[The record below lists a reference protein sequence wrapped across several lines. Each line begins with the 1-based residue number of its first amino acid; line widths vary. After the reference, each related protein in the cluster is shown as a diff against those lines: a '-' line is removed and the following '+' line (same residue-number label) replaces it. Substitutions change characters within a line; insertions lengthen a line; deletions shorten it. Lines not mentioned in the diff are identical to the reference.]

1 MLSSDFLFPR
11 FFVVPLANP
20 SNFSHC
26 KCFSSRIEPASVR
39 TPIYYHIKSFFCTI
53 KIIIFYWFYN
63 YNIEHLRYDPKII
76 SFLDKAGTGEALIFP
91 GLDPGRL
98 LWLQDRRGGPT

>member
-26 KCFSSRIEPASVR
+26 KCFSSRIPFLFQYSLR
-39 TPIYYHIKSFFCTI
+39 IMTCISGKSRGSTDVQEEKTGLI
-53 KIIIFYWFYN
+53 
-63 YNIEHLRYDPKII
+63 RY
-76 SFLDKAGTGEALIFP
+76 
-91 GLDPGRL
+91 L
-98 LWLQDRRGGPT
+98 LEYLWTNNE

>member
-26 KCFSSRIEPASVR
+26 KCFSSRIPFLFQYSLRIMTCISGTSRGSTRREDR
-39 TPIYYHIKSFFCTI
+39 TNQISSRISNI
-53 KIIIFYWFYN
+53 SGLIIIV
-63 YNIEHLRYDPKII
+63 
-76 SFLDKAGTGEALIFP
+76 
-91 GLDPGRL
+91 
-98 LWLQDRRGGPT
+98 

>member
-26 KCFSSRIEPASVR
+26 KCFSSRIP
-39 TPIYYHIKSFFCTI
+39 FFFNTSGTSRGSTEVQEEKTGLI
-53 KIIIFYWFYN
+53 RYLLEYLWTNN
-63 YNIEHLRYDPKII
+63 YTE
-76 SFLDKAGTGEALIFP
+76 
-91 GLDPGRL
+91 
-98 LWLQDRRGGPT
+98 

>member
-26 KCFSSRIEPASVR
+26 KCFSSRISGV
-39 TPIYYHIKSFFCTI
+39 
-53 KIIIFYWFYN
+53 
-63 YNIEHLRYDPKII
+63 
-76 SFLDKAGTGEALIFP
+76 G
-91 GLDPGRL
+91 
-98 LWLQDRRGGPT
+98 RGGAEGLEPPPFVLYQLLLNCDLSMYSALYCMCIVTRMPDVIEWKCGQGHLMRM

>member
-26 KCFSSRIEPASVR
+26 KCFSSRIPFLFQYS
-39 TPIYYHIKSFFCTI
+39 
-53 KIIIFYWFYN
+53 
-63 YNIEHLRYDPKII
+63 LRIMTCI
-76 SFLDKAGTGEALIFP
+76 SGTSRGSTEVQEEKTGLI
-91 GLDPGRL
+91 RYL
-98 LWLQDRRGGPT
+98 LEYLWTNNSNECLIC

>member
-26 KCFSSRIEPASVR
+26 KCFSSRVPFLFQYRSINLRIMTCVSGTSRGSTEVQEEKTGLIR
-39 TPIYYHIKSFFCTI
+39 YLLEHLWT
-53 KIIIFYWFYN
+53 IIIIN
-63 YNIEHLRYDPKII
+63 E
-76 SFLDKAGTGEALIFP
+76 
-91 GLDPGRL
+91 
-98 LWLQDRRGGPT
+98 

>member
-26 KCFSSRIEPASVR
+26 KCFSSRIPFLFQYSLRIMTCISGTSREAVQEEKTGLIR
-39 TPIYYHIKSFFCTI
+39 YLLEYLWTN
-53 KIIIFYWFYN
+53 N
-63 YNIEHLRYDPKII
+63 YSIMSNNYFI
-76 SFLDKAGTGEALIFP
+76 T
-91 GLDPGRL
+91 
-98 LWLQDRRGGPT
+98 

>member
-26 KCFSSRIEPASVR
+26 KCFSSRIAIGS
-39 TPIYYHIKSFFCTI
+39 
-53 KIIIFYWFYN
+53 
-63 YNIEHLRYDPKII
+63 
-76 SFLDKAGTGEALIFP
+76 
-91 GLDPGRL
+91 
-98 LWLQDRRGGPT
+98 GGPVFTRLKIGYFRKQLVDLKHYIEGVL

>member
-26 KCFSSRIEPASVR
+26 NKCFSSRIVSMVVISSLSSLEGGGRGGVDYSEKWEWLVLFVYC
-39 TPIYYHIKSFFCTI
+39 I
-53 KIIIFYWFYN
+53 WLVGFYN
-63 YNIEHLRYDPKII
+63 
-76 SFLDKAGTGEALIFP
+76 
-91 GLDPGRL
+91 
-98 LWLQDRRGGPT
+98 

>member
-26 KCFSSRIEPASVR
+26 KCFSSRIPFLFQYRSINLRIMTCISGTSRGSTEVEEEKTGLIR
-39 TPIYYHIKSFFCTI
+39 YLLEYLWTN
-53 KIIIFYWFYN
+53 N
-63 YNIEHLRYDPKII
+63 YRSSNELY
-76 SFLDKAGTGEALIFP
+76 S
-91 GLDPGRL
+91 
-98 LWLQDRRGGPT
+98 

>member
-26 KCFSSRIEPASVR
+26 KCFSSRIPFLFQYKWNVKRQYRSSRREDRTNHGGLIARAETVR
-39 TPIYYHIKSFFCTI
+39 AGQRS
-53 KIIIFYWFYN
+53 
-63 YNIEHLRYDPKII
+63 RRI
-76 SFLDKAGTGEALIFP
+76 SCLVPRVLSGGTN
-91 GLDPGRL
+91 
-98 LWLQDRRGGPT
+98 RR